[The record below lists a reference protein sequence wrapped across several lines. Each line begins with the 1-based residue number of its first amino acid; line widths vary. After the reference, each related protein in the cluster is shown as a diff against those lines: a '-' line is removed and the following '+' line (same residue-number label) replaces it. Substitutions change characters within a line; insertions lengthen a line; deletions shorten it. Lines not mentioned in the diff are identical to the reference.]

1 MKYCGREFT
10 DAELAGIR
18 RLLDEDPKRTRWA
31 LSRLVC
37 ETLGWRKPD
46 GGLKDMSCRV
56 AMLRLQHDGLLLLPP
71 PRRKNGNGKRYV
83 RRTPQAEPQPPFC
96 TPAGELRDLRLDLVA
111 DKRDSLLWNEYVD
124 RYHYLG
130 YQPLPGAQLRYFAR
144 AEGRILAL
152 LGFGAAAW
160 KTAPRDDFI
169 DWTREER
176 ESRLHLVVNNA
187 RFLIL
192 PWVASKHLASKL
204 LGLAA
209 RRLPADW
216 HVCYGYRPVLLETF
230 VEKQRFSG
238 TCYKAANWL
247 CLGDTQGRGKLDR
260 DRLHALPIKSVW
272 VFPLS
277 PRFRATL
284 TEQPPKRIP
293 RQTGRLVPGPEV
305 RDRTSGGADGWATPA
320 QPAPA

>member
-10 DAELAGIR
+10 DTELAGIR
-18 RLLDEDPKRTRWA
+18 RLLVEDPKTTRWA
-31 LSRLVC
+31 LSRLLC

-56 AMLRLQHDGLLLLPP
+56 ALLRMQEHGLLLLPP
-71 PRRKNGNGKRYV
+71 PCRKNGNGKRHV
-83 RRTPQAEPQPPFC
+83 RRTPHAEPQPLIC
-96 TPAGELRDLRLDLVA
+96 TPVGDLRDLRLEIVA
-111 DKRDSLLWNEYVD
+111 GKRDSLLWNEYVD

-130 YQPLPGAQLRYFAR
+130 YQPLPGAQMRYFAR

-169 DWTREER
+169 GWNRVQR
-176 ESRLHLVVNNA
+176 ESRLHLIVNNA

-216 HVCYGYRPVLLETF
+216 LSRYGYRPVLLETF
-230 VEKQRFSG
+230 VDKRRFSG

-247 CLGDTQGRGKLDR
+247 RLGDTQGRGKLDTAHA
-260 DRLHALPIKSVW
+260 HALPVKSVW
-272 VFPLS
+272 VLPLT
-277 PRFRATL
+277 PRFRDAL
-284 TEQPPKRIP
+284 T
-293 RQTGRLVPGPEV
+293 
-305 RDRTSGGADGWATPA
+305 A
-320 QPAPA
+320 

>member
-10 DAELAGIR
+10 DTELAGIR
-18 RLLDEDPKRTRWA
+18 RLLVEDPKTTRWA
-31 LSRLVC
+31 LSRLLC
-37 ETLGWRKPD
+37 ETLGWRKSD

-56 AMLRLQHDGLLLLPP
+56 ALLRMQEHGLLLLPP
-71 PRRKNGNGKRYV
+71 PCRKNGNGKRHV
-83 RRTPQAEPQPPFC
+83 RRTPHAEPQPLIC
-96 TPAGELRDLRLDLVA
+96 TPVGDLRDLRLEIVA
-111 DKRDSLLWNEYVD
+111 GKRDSLLWNEYVD

-130 YQPLPGAQLRYFAR
+130 YQPLPGAQMRYFAR

-169 DWTREER
+169 GWNRVQR
-176 ESRLHLVVNNA
+176 ESRLHLIVNNA

-216 HVCYGYRPVLLETF
+216 LSRYGYRPVLLETF
-230 VEKQRFSG
+230 VDKRRFSG

-247 CLGDTQGRGKLDR
+247 RLGDTQGRGKLDTAHA
-260 DRLHALPIKSVW
+260 HALPVKSVW
-272 VFPLS
+272 VLPLT
-277 PRFRATL
+277 PRFRDAL
-284 TEQPPKRIP
+284 T
-293 RQTGRLVPGPEV
+293 
-305 RDRTSGGADGWATPA
+305 A
-320 QPAPA
+320 

>member
-10 DAELAGIR
+10 DTELAGIR
-18 RLLDEDPKRTRWA
+18 RLLGEDPKTTRWA
-31 LSRLVC
+31 LSRLLC

-56 AMLRLQHDGLLLLPP
+56 ALLRMQEHGLLLLPP
-71 PRRKNGNGKRYV
+71 PCRKNGNGKRHV
-83 RRTPQAEPQPPFC
+83 RRTPHAEPQPLIC
-96 TPAGELRDLRLDLVA
+96 TPVGDMRDLRLEIVA
-111 DKRDSLLWNEYVD
+111 GKRDSLLWNEYVD

-130 YQPLPGAQLRYFAR
+130 YQPLPGAQMRYFAR

-169 DWTREER
+169 GWNRVQR
-176 ESRLHLVVNNA
+176 ESRLHLIVNNA

-216 HVCYGYRPVLLETF
+216 LSRYGYRPVLLETF
-230 VEKQRFSG
+230 VDKRRFSG

-247 CLGDTQGRGKLDR
+247 RLGDTQGRGKLDTAHA
-260 DRLHALPIKSVW
+260 HALPVKSVW
-272 VFPLS
+272 VLPLT
-277 PRFRATL
+277 PRFRDAL
-284 TEQPPKRIP
+284 T
-293 RQTGRLVPGPEV
+293 
-305 RDRTSGGADGWATPA
+305 A
-320 QPAPA
+320 

>member
-10 DAELAGIR
+10 DTELAGIR
-18 RLLDEDPKRTRWA
+18 RLLVEDPKTTRWA
-31 LSRLVC
+31 LSRLLC

-56 AMLRLQHDGLLLLPP
+56 ALLRMQEHGLLLLPP
-71 PRRKNGNGKRYV
+71 PCRKNGNGKRHV
-83 RRTPQAEPQPPFC
+83 RRTPHAEPQPLLC
-96 TPAGELRDLRLDLVA
+96 TPVGELRDLRLEIVA
-111 DKRDSLLWNEYVD
+111 GKRDSLLWNEYVD

-130 YQPLPGAQLRYFAR
+130 YQPLPGAQMRYFAR

-169 DWTREER
+169 GWNRVQR
-176 ESRLHLVVNNA
+176 ESRLHLIVNNA

-204 LGLAA
+204 LGRAA

-216 HVCYGYRPVLLETF
+216 LSRYGYRPVLLETF
-230 VEKQRFSG
+230 VDKRRFSG
-238 TCYKAANWL
+238 TCYQAANWL
-247 CLGDTQGRGKLDR
+247 RLGDTQGRGKLDTAHA
-260 DRLHALPIKSVW
+260 HALPVKSVW
-272 VFPLS
+272 VLPLT
-277 PRFRATL
+277 PRFRDAL
-284 TEQPPKRIP
+284 T
-293 RQTGRLVPGPEV
+293 
-305 RDRTSGGADGWATPA
+305 A
-320 QPAPA
+320 

>member
-10 DAELAGIR
+10 DTELAGIR
-18 RLLDEDPKRTRWA
+18 RLLVEDPKTTRWA
-31 LSRLVC
+31 LSRLLC

-56 AMLRLQHDGLLLLPP
+56 ALLRMQEHGLLLLPP
-71 PRRKNGNGKRYV
+71 PCRKNGNGKRHV
-83 RRTPQAEPQPPFC
+83 RRTPHAEPQPLIC
-96 TPAGELRDLRLDLVA
+96 TPVGDMRDLRLEIVA
-111 DKRDSLLWNEYVD
+111 GKRDSLLWNEYVD

-130 YQPLPGAQLRYFAR
+130 YQPLPGAQMRYFAR

-169 DWTREER
+169 GWNRVQR
-176 ESRLHLVVNNA
+176 ESRLHLIVNNA

-216 HVCYGYRPVLLETF
+216 LSRYGYRPVLLETF
-230 VEKQRFSG
+230 VDKRRFSG

-247 CLGDTQGRGKLDR
+247 RLGDTQGRGKLDTAHA
-260 DRLHALPIKSVW
+260 HALPVKSVW
-272 VFPLS
+272 VLPLT
-277 PRFRATL
+277 PRFRDAL
-284 TEQPPKRIP
+284 T
-293 RQTGRLVPGPEV
+293 
-305 RDRTSGGADGWATPA
+305 A
-320 QPAPA
+320 